1 MCPNAEG
8 LENTFTTA
16 ELGTGMSDA
25 VAEQCAHV
33 LAAAS
38 ASGSDGSAAR
48 VRAAELLHEVRVKRQ
63 TRGVRTLVVSCA
75 VWCVPRVW
83 CARACVYVRMGG
95 GDGRTD
101 ECVCLRVL
109 ASCVRS

>member
-25 VAEQCAHV
+25 VAEQCAHA

-48 VRAAELLHEVRVKRQ
+48 VRAAELLHEVRVKR
-63 TRGVRTLVVSCA
+63 
-75 VWCVPRVW
+75 
-83 CARACVYVRMGG
+83 
-95 GDGRTD
+95 
-101 ECVCLRVL
+101 
-109 ASCVRS
+109 

>member
-1 MCPNAEG
+1 
-8 LENTFTTA
+8 
-16 ELGTGMSDA
+16 MSDA

-63 TRGVRTLVVSCA
+63 TRGVRTLGVSCA
-75 VWCVPRVW
+75 VCCVPRVW
-83 CARACVYVRMGG
+83 CVR
-95 GDGRTD
+95 
-101 ECVCLRVL
+101 VCLR
-109 ASCVRS
+109 AHGGW